1 MFELLDQL
9 SLAPE
14 IEQPAGSKSLPYQ
27 RWRLPLATDSA
38 ISQHSFAPKLLA
50 VGAANTIGP
59 VADPTG
65 PVHFSGGLTTQAEPG
80 KFRRG
85 NLAHPWPD
93 LHEVKLPGIHH
104 PVYGRAT
111 NPGGF
116 AKLTNTDA
124 DACDGLARSRS
135 VPFLSDWRMFDKH
148 WEPPLSGR
156 LPLFHKI
163 SL

>member
-1 MFELLDQL
+1 V
-9 SLAPE
+9 
-14 IEQPAGSKSLPYQ
+14 IGTISKASTVSVD
-27 RWRLPLATDSA
+27 RS
-38 ISQHSFAPKLLA
+38 APKLLA

-80 KFRRG
+80 KFRRR
-85 NLAHPWPD
+85 NFAHPGPH
-93 LHEVKLPGIHH
+93 LHKVELAGIHH
-104 PVYGRAT
+104 PIDGWT
-111 NPGGF
+111 TDPGGF
-116 AKLTNTDA
+116 AEFGNADA

-135 VPFLSDWRMFDKH
+135 TPLLPDWGMFDRH
-148 WEPPLSGR
+148 WEPPPLSGR